1 MKAIT
6 TTPFI
11 ALLSFFPSR
20 GLSAL
25 PNVSTIPFGSND
37 CSRWPGYVDFDY
49 TIPVN
54 LVVHQAQ
61 STSVNGLL
69 TATQDFTLPGNIT
82 GTRLV
87 VDPGNSGSAHPTY
100 RCESGMLRLQPNTK
114 GTSTSTSTPDISDTI
129 ISVATDSRNAFFIL
143 GEDGF
148 RTAPYGHEI
157 SGVEQQG
164 VYLGTRGRTTW
175 GFHYVPAQGGGSDYY
190 EIRLAGGTPDEEGE
204 PAVLTEPEF
213 YGFLRVVPV

>member
-1 MKAIT
+1 MRAFNI
-6 TTPFI
+6 PFFI
-11 ALLSFFPSR
+11 SLVSLFPSP

-25 PNVSTIPFGSND
+25 PNVSTIPLGSND
-37 CSRWPGYVDFDY
+37 CARWPGFVDFDY
-49 TIPVN
+49 TSPVN

-61 STSVNGLL
+61 NNSVNGLL
-69 TATQDFTLPGNIT
+69 TTTQDFTLPGNIT
-82 GTRLV
+82 GTRLIV
-87 VDPGNSGSAHPTY
+87 NPRNSGSGHPTY
-100 RCESGMLRLQPNTK
+100 RCESGTLRLHSKIN
-114 GTSTSTSTPDISDTI
+114 GTSTSTSIPGTIDTI

-157 SGVEQQG
+157 DGVEQDG

-175 GFHYVPAQGGGSDYY
+175 GFHYVPTDGGYY
-190 EIRLAGGTPDEEGE
+190 EIRLAGGTPDQEDE
-204 PAVLTEPEF
+204 PAVVSAEPEF